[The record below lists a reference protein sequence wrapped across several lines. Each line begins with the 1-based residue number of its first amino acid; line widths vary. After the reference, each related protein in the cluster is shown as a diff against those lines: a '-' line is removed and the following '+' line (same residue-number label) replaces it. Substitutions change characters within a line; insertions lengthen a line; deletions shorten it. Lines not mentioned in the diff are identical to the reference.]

1 MRRRSPYSS
10 SSVKRH
16 ATIGV
21 DDVRPEQTSGA
32 DGARIAR
39 AGLRGAQP
47 RRGDGFLRPARLHVR
62 RYDSG
67 YGYAEREG
75 LRLHLRASPEIEPF
89 SNHSEVYVATAEVD
103 ELHEEWRA
111 CGLLAVRSGITP
123 ALKAEVRRRWE
134 AGEPVGLMSELV
146 EDKPWGVREFSIRDP
161 DNNQLRFGRPSG

>member
-1 MRRRSPYSS
+1 MSGPS
-10 SSVKRH
+10 
-16 ATIGV
+16 
-21 DDVRPEQTSGA
+21 RP
-32 DGARIAR
+32 
-39 AGLRGAQP
+39 
-47 RRGDGFLRPARLHVR
+47 PARMGLESPAPVFAARNLDAAMAFYDRLGFTVR

-75 LRLHLRASPEIEPF
+75 LRIHLRASPEIEPF